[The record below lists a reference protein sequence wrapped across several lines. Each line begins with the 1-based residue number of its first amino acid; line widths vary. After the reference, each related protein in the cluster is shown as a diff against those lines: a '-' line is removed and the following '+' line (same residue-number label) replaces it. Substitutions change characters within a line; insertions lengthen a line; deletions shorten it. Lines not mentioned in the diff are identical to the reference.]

1 MKNPGIDLKTWEN
14 MRKRWIE
21 LDATGHTLKVDF
33 HLVGNPEKK
42 TDILAIDVIQHI
54 DEEVVTETVQ
64 RKAGEAYTTLGIAGL
79 SVERLVDVYK
89 EMLEKLYG
97 QQAKPGDATL
107 VVTMSPSSE
116 TSGETRGYIQNS
128 GVQSSLP
135 VDYQHY
141 YVLNALRERMFEA
154 AGMGWNRV
162 RVVYRPGTLE
172 FYFDDQKEA
181 YQF

>member
-1 MKNPGIDLKTWEN
+1 MKNPGMDLTTWEN
-14 MRKRWIE
+14 LRKRWTE

-33 HLVGNPEKK
+33 HLVGNPKDK

-64 RKAGEAYTTLGIAGL
+64 RKAGEAYETLGVAGL
-79 SVERLVDVYK
+79 SVERLVEVYK
-89 EMLEKLYG
+89 EMLEKLYS
-97 QQAKPGDATL
+97 QQIKPGDTAL

-116 TSGETRGYIQNS
+116 TSGETRGYVQNS

-141 YVLNALRERMFEA
+141 YVLNALREKMIEA
-154 AGMGWNRV
+154 AAKGWSKV
-162 RVVYRPGTLE
+162 RVVYRPDALE
-172 FYFDDQKEA
+172 FYFDDQREA